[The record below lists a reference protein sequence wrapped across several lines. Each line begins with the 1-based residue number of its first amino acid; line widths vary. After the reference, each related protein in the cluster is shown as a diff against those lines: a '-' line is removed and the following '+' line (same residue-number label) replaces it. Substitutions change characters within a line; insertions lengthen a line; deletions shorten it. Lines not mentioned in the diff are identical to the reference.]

1 MKHSNS
7 ILLHCDRRVGI
18 PFLIFALGIFTGI
31 FTGAIAPIHCANAS
45 TVNGSWPTPTIDRW
59 MYPFNATPGTRPVIS
74 TFGSMP
80 GAPEFD
86 SRDGQFIIA
95 YDTTS
100 QVTAGLGASNYT
112 ITSARLTIEFAN
124 NLVIAYDPTP
134 DGWRTFLAASD
145 PEYQAD
151 PDAGQSI
158 DLFGC
163 GFRNGFTSATFLE
176 NSPYATPNNPLASG
190 VRNAFAMS
198 FDSVGNSIDVS
209 NNPRERFEPRRFATG
224 QIAGLPAGSLIAL
237 YTPMYFDLDLSD
249 STVQAY
255 LRSSLNDGKLFFVVS
270 SLTFVEQQ
278 GGNFPAFYAK
288 ENALVQFQL
297 AHAAALQITV
307 SIGPSCAPAD
317 INCDNLVN
325 GLDLAILLSDWGS
338 SGIGDINHDGSTN
351 GLDLAILL
359 SGWLQ

>member
-1 MKHSNS
+1 MKPSFS
-7 ILLHCDRRVGI
+7 ILLHSQHQCGI
-18 PFLIFALGIFTGI
+18 SFLIAFLGAFA
-31 FTGAIAPIHCANAS
+31 GAHPANAQ

-59 MYPFNATPGTRPVIS
+59 MYPFNSTPGTRPVIS

-86 SRDGQFIIA
+86 SRDGQFIVA
-95 YDTTS
+95 YDTSS

-124 NLVIAYDPTP
+124 DLVIAYDPTP
-134 DGWRTFLAASD
+134 DGWQTFLATSD
-145 PEYQAD
+145 AEYQAD
-151 PDAGQSI
+151 SDAGQSI

-163 GFRNGFTSATFLE
+163 GFRNGFTFATFLE
-176 NSPYATPNNPLASG
+176 NSPYATPNNPLAFG
-190 VRNAFAMS
+190 VRNAYAMS
-198 FDSVGNSIDVS
+198 FNPAGAPIDVS

-224 QIAGLPAGSLIAL
+224 QITGLPAGSLIAL
-237 YTPMYFDLDLSD
+237 HTPMYFDLNLTD
-249 STVQAY
+249 STIQEY
-255 LRSSLNDGKLFFVVS
+255 LRSALNDGKLFFVVS

-297 AHAAALQITV
+297 AKAAALQLTV
-307 SIGPSCAPAD
+307 EIGPSCVPAD
-317 INCDNLVN
+317 INCDNLIN
-325 GLDLAILLSDWGS
+325 GLDLAYVLSGWGS
-338 SGIGDINHDGSTN
+338 PGLGDINQDGFTD
-351 GLDLAILL
+351 GVDLTTLL

>member
-7 ILLHCDRRVGI
+7 ILLHCDRRWEVS
-18 PFLIFALGIFTGI
+18 FLIAFLGAIS
-31 FTGAIAPIHCANAS
+31 GAIAPIHCANAS

-86 SRDGQFIIA
+86 SRDGQYIIA

-112 ITSARLTIEFAN
+112 VTSARLTIEFAN
-124 NLVIAYDPTP
+124 DLVIAYDPTP
-134 DGWRTFLAASD
+134 DGWKTFLAASD

-151 PDAGQSI
+151 TDAGQSI

-176 NSPYATPNNPLASG
+176 NSPYATPNNPMASG
-190 VRNAFAMS
+190 VRNAYAMS
-198 FDSVGNSIDVS
+198 FNSVGNSIDVS

-237 YTPMYFDLDLSD
+237 HTPMYFDLDLAD
-249 STVQAY
+249 STVQGY
-255 LRSSLNDGKLFFVVS
+255 LRSALNDGKLFLVVS

-297 AHAAALQITV
+297 AHAAALQLTV

-325 GLDLAILLSDWGS
+325 GLDLAYVLSGWGS
-338 SGIGDINHDGSTN
+338 PGLGDINHDGITD
-351 GLDLAILL
+351 GVDLTTLL